1 MAEITTR
8 EMLNSVI
15 ANEITDEVIEKA
27 KKCLESLDKR
37 NAKRKSTP
45 SKTTLENLEVKK
57 SIMAF
62 LEGKD
67 FVLGT
72 EIADELGYTKNK
84 ISSLCSRMV
93 KEDKTLIE
101 SEVTVKGKG
110 KRKAYKLA

>member
-1 MAEITTR
+1 MAMTER
-8 EMLNSVI
+8 EMLNAVVNGTITEEVI
-15 ANEITDEVIEKA
+15 AKANERIKA
-27 KKCLESLDKR
+27 LDDR

-45 SKTTLENLEVKK
+45 SKTTLENIEVKK
-57 SIMAF
+57 SILAF

-72 EIADELGYTKNK
+72 EIADELGHTKNK

-101 SEVTVKGKG
+101 SEVSVKGKG